1 MLLRFY
7 QRLLDQ
13 CVPYVV
19 ARDAVI
25 PRLDMAPLGITI
37 SPEHVF
43 DPMKAS
49 SGAFIDLVK
58 RLDDITYGPLALS
71 MPSWVLYDCAV
82 MPGVVFG
89 FGRPAK
95 TVEPWVKTVLQ
106 ISEDYEGLIP
116 MSILIAIPR
125 VDRRSVLIYT
135 LCSINQVAAGAAP
148 EGLWRLTLA
157 TGTRSL
163 GCQEMMATCQW
174 RGPQLGLFAGM
185 GPLELLTA
193 WTPAHDNPTTC
204 TFRVRTDKSAQARL
218 LRGDVTGP
226 EGIHRYLDAD
236 DTQAMQSLQ
245 GELEGGLNIAV
256 AGPAET
262 RGAETRVPLQI
273 RDDNAL
279 YPTDEGVGFTRRFSG

>member
-13 CVPYVV
+13 CVPYVI

-25 PRLDMAPLGITI
+25 PTLDMAPLGIGVDDA
-37 SPEHVF
+37 HVF

-89 FGRPAK
+89 FGRPTH

-106 ISEDYEGLIP
+106 ISDDYEGLIP

-125 VDRRSVLIYT
+125 VDRRSVLVYT

-157 TGTRSL
+157 AGTRSV

-185 GPLELLTA
+185 GPLELVTA

-204 TFRVRTDKSAQARL
+204 TFRVRTDSSAQARL

-236 DTQAMQSLQ
+236 DINAMQGLQ
-245 GELEGGLNIAV
+245 AEIERGLNIAV
-256 AGPAET
+256 VGPAET
-262 RGAETRVPLQI
+262 RGAETRVPLQV
-273 RDDNAL
+273 RDDDAL
-279 YPTDEGVGFTRRFSG
+279 YSTDEGVGFTRRFSG

>member
-13 CVPYVV
+13 CVPYVI
-19 ARDAVI
+19 AREAVL
-25 PRLDMAPLGITI
+25 PTLDLNPLGIGI
-37 SPEHVF
+37 QREHIF
-43 DPMKAS
+43 DPMVAVN
-49 SGAFIDLVK
+49 GEFIDLVK

-89 FGRPAK
+89 FGKPAK
-95 TVEPWVKTVLQ
+95 EVEPWVKTVLQ
-106 ISEDYEGLIP
+106 IREDYEGLIP

-125 VDRRSVLIYT
+125 VDRASILVYT

-157 TGTRSL
+157 SGTRALRS
-163 GCQEMMATCQW
+163 QEMMATCQW
-174 RGPQLGLFAGM
+174 RGPQLGLFAGL

-204 TFRVRTDKSAQARL
+204 TFKVETNYAAQARL
-218 LRGDVTGP
+218 LRGDISGP

-236 DTQAMQSLQ
+236 DTEAMRKLQS
-245 GELEGGLNIAV
+245 EIEDGLRIAV
-256 AGPAET
+256 VGPAET
-262 RGAETRVPLQI
+262 RGAETRVPLQV
-273 RDDNAL
+273 RSEDLLYSTDD
-279 YPTDEGVGFTRRFSG
+279 GVGFTRRFSG

>member
-13 CVPYVV
+13 CVPFVIAREAVLPTLDPAPFGV
-19 ARDAVI
+19 AID
-25 PRLDMAPLGITI
+25 
-37 SPEHVF
+37 PEHMF
-43 DPMKAS
+43 DPMRAS
-49 SGAFIDLVK
+49 SGGFIDLVK

-89 FGRPAK
+89 YARPAQS
-95 TVEPWVKTVLQ
+95 VEPWVKTVLQ
-106 ISEDYEGLIP
+106 IDDGYEGLIP
-116 MSILIAIPR
+116 MSLLIAIPR
-125 VDRRSVLIYT
+125 VDRSSVLVYT

-157 TGTRSL
+157 TGTRL
-163 GCQEMMATCQW
+163 LRCQRMMATCQW
-174 RGPQLGLFAGM
+174 RSSQLGLFAGL

-204 TFRVRTDKSAQARL
+204 TFTVRTDSAAQARL
-218 LRGDVTGP
+218 LRGDLTGP

-236 DTQAMQSLQ
+236 DKEGMQALQ
-245 GELEGGLNIAV
+245 DEIEAGLRIAV
-256 AGPAET
+256 VGAAET
-262 RGAETRVPLQI
+262 RGAETRVPLQV
-273 RDDNAL
+273 RSEDAAETMDD
-279 YPTDEGVGFTRRFSG
+279 GVGFTRRFSG

>member
-13 CVPYVV
+13 CEPYVI
-19 ARDAVI
+19 AREAVL
-25 PRLDMAPLGITI
+25 PTLDMAPLGI
-37 SPEHVF
+37 PVDPAYVF
-43 DPMKAS
+43 DPMRAS
-49 SGAFIDLVK
+49 SGSFIDLVK

-89 FGRPAK
+89 FGRPAH

-116 MSILIAIPR
+116 MSILIGIPR
-125 VDRRSVLIYT
+125 VNRRSVLVYT
-135 LCSINQVAAGAAP
+135 LCSINQVAAGAAA
-148 EGLWRLTLA
+148 EGLWRMTLA
-157 TGTRSL
+157 AGTCSLRS
-163 GCQEMMATCQW
+163 QEMIATCQW

-204 TFRVRTDKSAQARL
+204 TFRTRTDRSAQARL

-236 DTQAMQSLQ
+236 DIEAMKALQ
-245 GELEGGLNIAV
+245 REIERGLNIAV
-256 AGPAET
+256 VGPAET
-262 RGAETRVPLQI
+262 RGAETRVPLQV
-273 RDDNAL
+273 RDDDAL
-279 YPTDEGVGFTRRFSG
+279 YSTDEGLGFTRRFSG